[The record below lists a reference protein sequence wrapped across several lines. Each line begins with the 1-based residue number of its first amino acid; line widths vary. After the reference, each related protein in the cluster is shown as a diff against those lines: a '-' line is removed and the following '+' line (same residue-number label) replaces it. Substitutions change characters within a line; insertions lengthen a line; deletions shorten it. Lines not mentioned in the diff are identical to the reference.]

1 MKAMMPVLLLTP
13 PLTQLNTPYPAT
25 AFLAGYLKTLGWPTV
40 QADLGIVLVE
50 RLFSRDGLG
59 QAFARAEIKNA
70 QWSEETRRIIALK
83 DRYLDTIEPVMDF
96 LAGHDPTLCY
106 RIDSQV
112 WLPMGRRFAAIQEAD
127 EAFGVMGTRDRA
139 SYYASLYLEE
149 LADFIREAVC
159 PHFGFSRYAERIALS
174 PPTLDGLLAA
184 LAEPDTL
191 CEDLYL
197 AELDSLMERAAP
209 GLVSLSVPFPGNV
222 LGALRIARH
231 IKDRW
236 PGTAVAMGGGYPN
249 TELRSISDPR
259 FFALVD
265 YLCLDDGYRPLHQ
278 LLRHLEGELGR
289 NDLKRTFC
297 LEQPGDGPSENQ
309 QALGPEARVVF
320 LDGCTLPDVPHVLTG
335 VPEYGELLKHRY
347 LQVIDMAN
355 PMHRLWSY
363 GRWNKLMLAHGCYWK
378 RCTFC
383 DTSLDYIN
391 RYEMAPARLL
401 VDRIEALIAQTGE
414 RGFHGTDEAA
424 PPALLR
430 DMALEIL
437 RRRLS
442 ISWWTNIRFDKNFS
456 PDICRLLAASGCVA
470 VTGGIEVAGE
480 RLLGL
485 INKGVSLPQL
495 AQVCRNFTEAGIMTH
510 GYLMYGFPTETALE
524 TIDSLEM
531 VRQLFASGVL
541 LSGFWHRLS
550 VTRHAPLGQKPG
562 AFGIVLTDP
571 SVKPFA
577 NNDMAFTEPG
587 GIDHDRFGP
596 GLEKALFNYMHGLGL
611 DAPLSSWFETKVP
624 RPSLAPDS
632 VEQWLA
638 QVDPPGPE
646 ARLLWLGGLPR
657 QEAGSKGRI
666 RLIIDRPQSQEKINL
681 LPGEAPFILDLLD
694 RARLESQGPLGLST
708 LDGLC
713 RESTGQPALVWL
725 QGPSGRKIREAGL
738 LVL

>member
-1 MKAMMPVLLLTP
+1 MKSALLLTP

-50 RLFSRDGLG
+50 RLFCRRGLEE
-59 QAFARAEIKNA
+59 AFAVAEA
-70 QWSEETRRIIALK
+70 RGGPWTEDTRRILALK
-83 DRYLDTIEPVMDF
+83 EVYLDTIDGVYDF
-96 LAGHDPTLCY
+96 LAGKDPTLCY
-106 RIDSQV
+106 RIDGQN
-112 WLPMGRRFAAIQEAD
+112 WLPMGRRFAAIQDAD
-127 EAFGVMGTRDRA
+127 DAFGSMGTRDRA

-174 PPTLDGLLAA
+174 PPTLDGLLEA
-184 LAEPDTL
+184 LAEPDSL
-191 CEDLYL
+191 CEKLYL
-197 AELDSLMERAAP
+197 AELDRLVEDNQP
-209 GLVSLSVPFPGNV
+209 CLVSLSVPFPGN
-222 LGALRIARH
+222 LLAALRIARH
-231 IKDRW
+231 VKERW
-236 PGTAVAMGGGYPN
+236 PGLAVAMGGGYPN

-259 FFALVD
+259 FFAMVD
-265 YLCLDDGYRPLHQ
+265 YLCLDDGYRPMHQ
-278 LLRHLEGELGR
+278 LLRHLAGECGR
-289 NDLKRTFC
+289 DGLKRTFC
-297 LEQPGDGPSENQ
+297 LD
-309 QALGPEARVVF
+309 EAGGSVVF
-320 LDGCTLPDVPHVLTG
+320 HDGCTLPDVPHVLTG
-335 VPEYGELLKHRY
+335 TPDYGDLLKHRY

-383 DTSLDYIN
+383 DISLDYIS

-401 VDRIEALIAQTGE
+401 VDRIEELIAQTGE

-437 RRRLS
+437 KRRLTVT
-442 ISWWTNIRFDKNFS
+442 WWTNIRFDKNFT

-470 VTGGIEVAGE
+470 VTGGIEVAGA
-480 RLLGL
+480 RMLGL

-510 GYLMYGFPTETALE
+510 GYLMYGFPTQTALE

-550 VTRHAPLGQKPG
+550 VTRHAPLGMKPES
-562 AFGIVLTDP
+562 FGIVLEDP
-571 SVKPFA
+571 SLKPFA
-577 NNDMAFTEPG
+577 NNDLAFTEPG

-596 GLEKALFNYMHGLGL
+596 GLEKALFNYMHGQGL
-611 DAPLSSWFETKVP
+611 EAPLASWFDSKVP
-624 RPSLAPDS
+624 RPSLPPDS
-632 VEQWLA
+632 VETWLG
-638 QVDPPGPE
+638 QYEPTGPE
-646 ARLLWLGGLPR
+646 ARLLWLGGTPR
-657 QEAGSKGRI
+657 QEAGNKGKL
-666 RLIIDRPQSQEKINL
+666 RLILDMAQTQEKVNL
-681 LPGEAPFILDLLD
+681 GAGEATFVLDLLD
-694 RARLESQGPLGLST
+694 RARPGKDGALALEV
-708 LDGLC
+708 LDGPC
-713 RESTGQPALVWL
+713 KEATGLPILVWL
-725 QGPSGRKIREAGL
+725 QGNTAGKLRAAGL
-738 LVL
+738 LLI